1 MGTSSISVAATKGV
15 APSSEQTASE
25 LPKLPRTAV
34 PKGRLQELAV
44 TNRIPA
50 EFMVQAFEIFEELA
64 VPLRRRRGQR
74 FRKKKDPQEYDVLT
88 EGRLERSAGFEKLL
102 CTLTH
107 AEDPS
112 SLPEGFIDSAFRSA
126 DADGSESL
134 DFLEFA
140 QWYMRHGFSEAVLL
154 TPEQREIRK
163 IARHHGLPIVWVEE
177 YKKSFDSFDEDG
189 SGMIEF
195 DEFQKLLYK
204 LIKVPSHLDLPV
216 NLVRQFWAEADDD
229 GGGAIGFE
237 EFLMFYTRYFIRE
250 DGKHDTSRHPLED
263 FYRAIRPI

>member
-1 MGTSSISVAATKGV
+1 M
-15 APSSEQTASE
+15 PSSEQAVPE
-25 LPKLPRTAV
+25 LPPLGQRTV

-50 EFMVQAFEIFEELA
+50 VFIAQAFEIFEELA
-64 VPLRRRRGQR
+64 VPVRRRGHR
-74 FRKKKDPQEYDVLT
+74 WKKANRETKEYDVLT

-112 SLPEGFIDSAFRSA
+112 TLPEGFIDSAFRSA
-126 DADGSESL
+126 DADGNESL

-154 TPEQREIRK
+154 TTEQREIRQ
-163 IARHHGLPIVWVEE
+163 IARRYKLPIVCVEE
-177 YKKSFDSFDEDG
+177 YKKSFDAFDEDG
-189 SGMIEF
+189 SGSIEF

-204 LIKVPSHLDLPV
+204 LIKVPPHLDLPV
-216 NLVRQFWAEADDD
+216 NRVRQFWAETDID
-229 GGGAIGFE
+229 GGGAVGFE
-237 EFLMFYTRYFIRE
+237 EFLLFYTRYFMNAE
-250 DGKHDTSRHPLED
+250 GRHPLEE
-263 FYRAIRPI
+263 FYRALRPI